1 MKRFFAMLL
10 CMTLLLTGVAV
21 AEGEFPEL
29 NEAGFFDGGEFVYT
43 DPENG
48 VWRYCSDTLKIEI
61 YRRTQDSPKEIWYEA
76 EVWSTEDNA
85 FAMIPWNEDP
95 DKRMSD
101 LNYPYKIA
109 RANQTVLAI
118 NSDFAH
124 LRISQNSRQGILL
137 RDGEILS
144 EKTFGHNKG
153 TFPNLDNLALYADG
167 NMEVYYSD
175 EKTAQEYQEM
185 GAVDVLAFGPVL
197 VRDGQLN
204 TEALEKYGTSHA
216 PRTAIGMVEKG
227 HYFAMMLE
235 GRHDGSNGAGI
246 SFLAEKMLEKGCQ
259 LAFNLG
265 WRPVRHHGV
274 HGRSD
279 LQDRQ
284 APRGQHQRPQGS
296 GNPGHWRFCPG
307 DPAGG
312 LSTPSCKRKYD
323 VQQSPGI
330 RGKRTRW
337 NTHPGISAGIC
348 PGNPK

>member
-1 MKRFFAMLL
+1 MKPFFAMLL

-216 PRTAIGMVEKG
+216 PRTAIGMGEKG

-259 LAFNLG
+259 LAFNLDG
-265 WRPVRHHGV
+265 GQSATMVFMGDQICKIGGTTGV
-274 HGRSD
+274 NASARKAAEILGIGVSA
-279 LQDRQ
+279 LV
-284 APRGQHQRPQGS
+284 
-296 GNPGHWRFCPG
+296 
-307 DPAGG
+307 
-312 LSTPSCKRKYD
+312 TPLED
-323 VQQSPGI
+323 
-330 RGKRTRW
+330 
-337 NTHPGISAGIC
+337 
-348 PGNPK
+348 

>member
-185 GAVDVLAFGPVL
+185 GAVDVLAFG
-197 VRDGQLN
+197 RCWS
-204 TEALEKYGTSHA
+204 GTVS
-216 PRTAIGMVEKG
+216 
-227 HYFAMMLE
+227 
-235 GRHDGSNGAGI
+235 
-246 SFLAEKMLEKGCQ
+246 
-259 LAFNLG
+259 
-265 WRPVRHHGV
+265 
-274 HGRSD
+274 
-279 LQDRQ
+279 
-284 APRGQHQRPQGS
+284 
-296 GNPGHWRFCPG
+296 
-307 DPAGG
+307 
-312 LSTPSCKRKYD
+312 
-323 VQQSPGI
+323 
-330 RGKRTRW
+330 
-337 NTHPGISAGIC
+337 
-348 PGNPK
+348 